1 MPAGRDYPFA
11 ISPAELER
19 IARQSARFAPA
30 TLRVFRE
37 AGLGPGLRVLDV
49 GCGTGESAWLAA
61 SLVGRTGAVVGV
73 DRDPEMLAVA
83 RAHANP
89 EAPVELV
96 EADLRSAALPGPFD
110 AAVGRF
116 VLTFQDDLV
125 SALRAIAGHVRPGGV
140 LAFVEI
146 DRTPTFVSMPHLPL
160 WERVGSLV
168 GEALTRSGTGRHTG
182 LELAPAL
189 LAAGLVDVRVQ
200 VVDAFLQYPGDRFFS
215 WSLVALLRSMMPT
228 LEASG
233 ITTAASIGLDTL
245 EERLVAEVDGV
256 RGVGRGPLVFGASGV
271 VPA

>member
-61 SLVGRTGAVVGV
+61 
-73 DRDPEMLAVA
+73 VA
-83 RAHANP
+83 RRPDRCRRRGRPRSRDARRRARACEP
-89 EAPVELV
+89 EAPVELSKRPPQRG
-96 EADLRSAALPGPFD
+96 APGPFD

-116 VLTFQDDLV
+116 VLTFQRDPGERPAGD
-125 SALRAIAGHVRPGGV
+125 RAGTYGRA
-140 LAFVEI
+140 AFSRSSRI

-160 WERVGSLV
+160 WERIGSLV

-189 LAAGLVDVRVQ
+189 LAAGLVDVRCAGRRRVPP
-200 VVDAFLQYPGDRFFS
+200 VPRRPGSSR
-215 WSLVALLRSMMPT
+215 
-228 LEASG
+228 
-233 ITTAASIGLDTL
+233 
-245 EERLVAEVDGV
+245 
-256 RGVGRGPLVFGASGV
+256 GASSRCYG
-271 VPA
+271 A